1 MHWPFPKGKEET
13 GYAYIM
19 THPGIPC
26 VLWEH
31 YFDDGKKGC
40 IDDLVKL
47 RSAPTPWSCP
57 DAACSD
63 PGSSNCQGL
72 HASLPVLRLCGYP
85 CHNCN

>member
-47 RSAPTPWSCP
+47 RSALTPWSCS

-63 PGSSNCQGL
+63 PGSRKCGSAC
-72 HASLPVLRLCGYP
+72 SRPVLRLCGCP
-85 CHNCN
+85 CHKSNG